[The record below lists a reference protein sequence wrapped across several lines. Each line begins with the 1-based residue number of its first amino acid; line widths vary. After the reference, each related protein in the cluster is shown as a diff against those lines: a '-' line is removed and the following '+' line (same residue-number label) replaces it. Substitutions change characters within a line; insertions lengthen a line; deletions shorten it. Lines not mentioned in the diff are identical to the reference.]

1 MENKHMFRD
10 LLRIRKFERLR
21 KCCFQRVFLALT
33 AASDSKC
40 TSKGGRCQDCSQNK
54 CTAGYE
60 QYLCDGTKLE
70 LFFFSSIYTE
80 NAASFRISKKLET
93 IIGIIIRKSPCLG
106 NGERRNFKIG
116 QQSQK
121 KIPTSTQSE
130 VLSTPRLSEETQES
144 KFLINNY
151 FDQFSRGYLPA

>member
-1 MENKHMFRD
+1 MIYSEFENLKDYENVAFSV
-10 LLRIRKFERLR
+10 F
-21 KCCFQRVFLALT
+21 FLALT

-70 LFFFSSIYTE
+70 LFFFFIYLHRKCCVIQ
-80 NAASFRISKKLET
+80 NFKKLET

-116 QQSQK
+116 Q
-121 KIPTSTQSE
+121 
-130 VLSTPRLSEETQES
+130 
-144 KFLINNY
+144 
-151 FDQFSRGYLPA
+151 